1 MDLTLVVDQHEEA
14 DLEEGDQQLQEEVL
28 SLEEAVLVVGDQE
41 VVHEEHSG

>member
-14 DLEEGDQQLQEEVL
+14 DLEEDDQQLQEEVL

-41 VVHEEHSG
+41 VVHEERSG